1 MTAITSLNQLDF
13 TKEYTYADY
22 IKWHF
27 KENIELI
34 KGKISLMSPAPVRLH
49 QKASMELSYFI
60 RKFLEGHSCE
70 VYTAPFDVRLK
81 NKDGIESVVQPD
93 ISVICDLAKLDERG
107 CVGSPDIVIEI
118 LSPSNHK
125 KEMDTKFDLYQE
137 SGVLEY
143 WIVEPTSKMVLIYV
157 LENERFIGLK
167 PFSEGQMITSTVLKG
182 FSVGV
187 DDIFRD

>member
-1 MTAITSLNQLDF
+1 MTAITALNQLDF

-22 IKWHF
+22 LKWHF
-27 KENIELI
+27 KESIELI

-60 RKFLEGHSCE
+60 RKFLEGHPCE

-143 WIVEPTSKMVLIYV
+143 WIVEPTSKTVLIYV